1 VQTVKKTLRRLPVP
15 KFINSKGTQILICE
29 LCRAIEF
36 EEAFVD
42 EGLTYI
48 LICQNCGAHHIA
60 DINEISRMSPKKTLD
75 KVSGKG

>member
-1 VQTVKKTLRRLPVP
+1 MRRGDMP
-15 KFINSKGTQILICE
+15 KFINAKGTQILICE

-48 LICQNCGAHHIA
+48 LICQNCGAHHIENA
-60 DINEISRMSPKKTLD
+60 PLKRVGQQGHSSEYNKKFPKRENNA
-75 KVSGKG
+75 